1 MAEQYKLP
9 INFVDKYMQA
19 APKKQQSMLAEV
31 RKKAS
36 TKQYNAL
43 MNRLVRRIKN
53 RRERLTTKS
62 GPIKKVAIEN
72 RMDKINQGQN
82 INKLESSKTPIKD
95 QVKTGADRT
104 KAANIAKGDAKIKTE
119 KRSSNKKLNTNLK
132 VPVNALKTLRLS
144 YPFSLVLAAPKLG
157 DGELTAENKRQL
169 EKIKKEKLEK
179 AKLEKAKL
187 EKEKLKA
194 KLEKEKLKAKTV
206 TRSLT
211 EPKKKRIANKNIE
224 KLKAKTVTR
233 SLTEPK
239 KKRIVNKNKTIESK
253 PAEDWKK
260 YKSVAAAKKGNSL
273 YFSKNGVKKIAVTKE
288 ELDKSGLT
296 LTAYINKKLG
306 KTSRKAKPKVKS
318 GTDNKAPM
326 NIKMNVG
333 GLTTGLATGM
343 GDQQQM
349 KQSTGFMPMQARN
362 PRGPFQNK
370 GGLMKK
376 YAMGGAARK
385 R

>member
-169 EKIKKEKLEK
+169 EKIKKEKLK
-179 AKLEKAKL
+179 AKLE
-187 EKEKLKA
+187 E
-194 KLEKEKLKAKTV
+194 EKLKAKTV

-211 EPKKKRIANKNIE
+211 EPKKKRI
-224 KLKAKTVTR
+224 L
-233 SLTEPK
+233 
-239 KKRIVNKNKTIESK
+239 NKNKTIESK

>member
-169 EKIKKEKLEK
+169 EKIKKEKLK
-179 AKLEKAKL
+179 AKLE
-187 EKEKLKA
+187 E
-194 KLEKEKLKAKTV
+194 
-206 TRSLT
+206 
-211 EPKKKRIANKNIE
+211 E

>member
-211 EPKKKRIANKNIE
+211 EPKKKRI
-224 KLKAKTVTR
+224 
-233 SLTEPK
+233 
-239 KKRIVNKNKTIESK
+239 VNKNKTIESK

>member
-132 VPVNALKTLRLS
+132 VPANALKTLRLS

-169 EKIKKEKLEK
+169 EKIKKEKLK
-179 AKLEKAKL
+179 AKLE
-187 EKEKLKA
+187 E
-194 KLEKEKLKAKTV
+194 EKLKAKTV

-211 EPKKKRIANKNIE
+211 EPKKKRI
-224 KLKAKTVTR
+224 L
-233 SLTEPK
+233 
-239 KKRIVNKNKTIESK
+239 NKNKTIESK

-370 GGLMKK
+370 GG
-376 YAMGGAARK
+376 
-385 R
+385 